1 MSVSAHRG
9 RQSGIKT
16 ERHRQAERQTDTK
29 AWGWRENSNSKAL
42 FYKDC
47 SLGSVKRERRRETER
62 QTHRGRATE
71 RAESKLQALVYDILP
86 LEEGAGKQCR
96 ECGLSLV
103 LSVWLY
109 VGFDLRSK

>member
-1 MSVSAHRG
+1 MALKPRDTDK
-9 RQSGIKT
+9 R
-16 ERHRQAERQTDTK
+16 RDRQTQRR
-29 AWGWRENSNSKAL
+29 GGGENSNSKAL